1 MFKTTTEEHNEQQ
14 VKYRNSMMIEL
25 GGIGYF
31 KGAGTGVRTSFI
43 QGSREHHDAGEGQKG
58 LFPDSTRVLFSCVE
72 RPTYKI
78 LTFDQKTASL
88 SLPLNFGVKIWN
100 SH

>member
-14 VKYRNSMMIEL
+14 VKYRNSMLIEL

-43 QGSREHHDAGEGQKG
+43 QGSREHRDAGEGQQG
-58 LFPDSTRVLFSCVE
+58 LFPDSTHLTDYDAVVYTLTRQLHGHGPNNCC
-72 RPTYKI
+72 RWTPTR
-78 LTFDQKTASL
+78 
-88 SLPLNFGVKIWN
+88 
-100 SH
+100 